1 MKKKKPESGFFL
13 KPDSGFFAEAREGL
27 LYNLA

>member
-13 KPDSGFFAEAREGL
+13 KPDSGFFPEARKGL